1 MGTPAPGTV
10 LGNLKIS
17 LAGIHHSFYDTVY
30 ATRYL
35 AEFAYRFDRRFDLPA
50 GMPRLL
56 KILAT
61 TALMPLTVTRL
72 SEACR

>member
-30 ATRYL
+30 AIRYL
-35 AEFAYRFDRRFDLPA
+35 AEFAYRFDRRFDLLQVC
-50 GMPRLL
+50 RLL

-61 TALMPLTVTRL
+61 TALMPLTETRL